1 MIRTTNPGV
10 RRPAAGYGDR
20 VARVLGITVATDLVE
35 RWRGW
40 FAPEVQP
47 FPTDRLAGLD
57 PAQLPAGRRVKPS
70 LEVRDTFWFY
80 SGERLWL
87 TEPEFADLPLRV
99 RRALLF
105 KREATGR
112 LGELAASARRL
123 VEGHRTDT
131 RIVWWP
137 SLLARVGDRPV
148 IDYVDEGV
156 RPSRHREIRSSLWRA
171 AARLLPAAAD
181 LAGSYAAGS
190 GPNCFGTVLAAAGVP
205 GAATKR
211 VLQEPLEQWLVDRAT
226 PIRGRDRDHLPGIV
240 LVWRNSAGVAEHA
253 AVTIGDGYAL
263 SKPSQAWCSPRVVW
277 TVPETI
283 MAARFR
289 GVRLHRYQLRAA
301 G

>member
-1 MIRTTNPGV
+1 M
-10 RRPAAGYGDR
+10 
-20 VARVLGITVATDLVE
+20 ARVLGINVSTDLLE

-47 FPTDRLAGLD
+47 FSTERLVGLD
-57 PAQLPAGRRVKPS
+57 PELVPAGRRVKPT

-80 SGERLWL
+80 SGNRIWL
-87 TEPEFADLPLRV
+87 TEPEFAELPLKIK
-99 RRALLF
+99 RALLF

-112 LGELAASARRL
+112 LRELSPSAQRRVGAHL
-123 VEGHRTDT
+123 TDT

-137 SLLARVGDRPV
+137 TVLARVGDRPV
-148 IDYVDEGV
+148 LDYVDEGV
-156 RPSRHREIRSSLWRA
+156 RPSRHREIRSSAWTA
-171 AARLLPAAAD
+171 AARLLPAAPD
-181 LAGSYAAGS
+181 LAGTYPAGS

-211 VLQEPLEQWLVDRAT
+211 VLQEPLEQWLVNRTT
-226 PIRGRDRDHLPGIV
+226 PIHRRDHDHHPGVV
-240 LVWRNSAGVAEHA
+240 LVWRNSAGTAEHA

-263 SKPSQAWCSPRVVW
+263 SKPSQAWCSPRAVW

-283 MAARFR
+283 MAARYR
-289 GVRLHRYQLRAA
+289 GLRLHRYQLDSP